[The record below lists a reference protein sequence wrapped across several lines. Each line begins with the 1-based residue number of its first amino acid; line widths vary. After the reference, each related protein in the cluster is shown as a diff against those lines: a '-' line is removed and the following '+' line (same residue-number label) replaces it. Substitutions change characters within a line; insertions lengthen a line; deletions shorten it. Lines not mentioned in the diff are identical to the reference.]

1 MSTYHNDQPILGGQN
16 DPDLLNRLD
25 FANHLANIL
34 LLNHNDDCLT
44 VSIEAEWGYGK
55 TSVINLIK
63 GALNE
68 KEFLPIIIEYNPWL
82 AGQPESLI
90 QDFLLQF
97 SSQLNIKDNS
107 KAALEAS
114 KELIA
119 YSNLFSVAKLIPG
132 TEPWASIIEKVLSN
146 FGSATKKIAE
156 LKKLDLLGR
165 KKQVEKAIKKI
176 KNPIV
181 VIIDDIDRLTPAE
194 TFQVLRLVKAVAD
207 FSGT

>member
-90 QDFLLQF
+90 QDFF
-97 SSQLNIKDNS
+97 ITV
-107 KAALEAS
+107 
-114 KELIA
+114 
-119 YSNLFSVAKLIPG
+119 LF
-132 TEPWASIIEKVLSN
+132 T
-146 FGSATKKIAE
+146 TKY
-156 LKKLDLLGR
+156 
-165 KKQVEKAIKKI
+165 
-176 KNPIV
+176 
-181 VIIDDIDRLTPAE
+181 
-194 TFQVLRLVKAVAD
+194 
-207 FSGT
+207 